1 MNNQTRVVNILAM
14 ADLHAFGPDAVDCK
28 GADMILFAGDIC
40 PDGVYDENGV
50 RKWGKSSSKLE
61 WLEKEFF
68 PWCESFHGEIVLTP
82 GNRDKFVL
90 EKPIEKIQW
99 PSNVTC
105 LIDEMKVVN
114 GIKIYGS
121 PWAQTKNHLLKEGL
135 EGDGVF
141 EFSPEGL
148 KQKFAAI
155 PKGLDILLCHSTP
168 SKTDSEID
176 LGVEKFDNGV
186 RKSARLGSDVLA
198 DVISEV
204 KPQVVVSGH
213 IHAVSHRV
221 AHMGLKDE
229 TRVVNASM
237 VRCDDRRATDGRL
250 PPMRMT
256 AVFYE
261 NMTRPV
267 FYIENRG
274 IVFDRYYT
282 QTGDP
287 CDPVLGNPFEKGSY
301 AAGFWE
307 LEAWLLN
314 PETVN
319 FDEVER
325 VGRQRLNDNSCPEVI
340 READYSESV
349 KVLMAAM
356 ETKGRELE
364 KLNPKGYDFSNLP
377 WERFFD
383 ELPEVKPV
391 FRYYHGEKE
400 CPYTEQS
407 EEMYWA
413 NERIISQWSDF
424 SYKFYAHLS
433 CRENWCREAGASLI
447 EQVVGSFAWNIA
459 AKFMPY
465 IDDTLGVAYFTG
477 PKPKSRR
484 VHITAKFKTSK
495 EVNE

>member
-1 MNNQTRVVNILAM
+1 MNNKPRVVNIVAM
-14 ADLHAFGPDAVDCK
+14 ADLHAFSPDTVDCQ

-40 PDGVYDENGV
+40 PDGVYDEHGV

-68 PWCESFHGEIVLTP
+68 PWCEGFYGEIVLTP

-114 GIKIYGS
+114 GIKIYGT

-155 PKGLDILLCHSTP
+155 PQGLDILLCHSTP

-176 LGVEKFDNGV
+176 LGVEKLDNGV

-198 DVISEV
+198 DAIWRT
-204 KPQVVVSGH
+204 KPRVVVCGH
-213 IHAVSHRV
+213 IHAVSHRI
-221 AHMGLKDE
+221 AHIGPNDE
-229 TRVVNASM
+229 SKVVNASM
-237 VRCDDRRATDGRL
+237 VKCDDRRATGGHL

-261 NMTRPV
+261 NMPRPV
-267 FYIENRG
+267 FYIENRS
-274 IVFDRYYT
+274 VSFDRYYT
-282 QTGDP
+282 QTGNP
-287 CDPVLGNPFEKGSY
+287 CDPTSGNPFEKDTY

-319 FDEVER
+319 LDEVER
-325 VGRQRLNDNSCPEVI
+325 AGRERLGEDSCPESI
-340 READYSESV
+340 RDAECPENV
-349 KVLMAAM
+349 RILMAAM
-356 ETKGRELE
+356 EAKGRELE
-364 KLNPKGYDFSNLP
+364 KSNPKVYDFSNLP

-383 ELPEVKPV
+383 ELPDVKPV
-391 FRYYHGEKE
+391 FRYYHGEEE
-400 CPYTEQS
+400 CPYADRS
-407 EEMYWA
+407 DEMYWTS
-413 NERIISQWSDF
+413 ERTIAHWDNF
-424 SYKFYAHLS
+424 SRSFYAFLAS
-433 CRENWCREAGASLI
+433 RRDWCRESGAPLV
-447 EQVVGSFAWNIA
+447 EQVVGSLAWDIT
-459 AKFMPY
+459 AKFFPCA
-465 IDDTLGVAYFTG
+465 DDVLGMAYFTG

-484 VHITAKFKTSK
+484 VHITAKFKTPK